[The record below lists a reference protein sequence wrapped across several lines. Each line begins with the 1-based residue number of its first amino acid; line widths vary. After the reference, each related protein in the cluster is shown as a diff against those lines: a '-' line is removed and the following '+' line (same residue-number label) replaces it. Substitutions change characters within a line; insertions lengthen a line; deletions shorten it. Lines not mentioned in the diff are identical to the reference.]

1 MNKMIQEKDIYS
13 VLILLVFKINNLI
26 KKKNSNSNLVIKK

>member
-26 KKKNSNSNLVIKK
+26 IKKNIQIQT

>member
-1 MNKMIQEKDIYS
+1 MNKMIQEKDVYS

-26 KKKNSNSNLVIKK
+26 IIKIIQIQT

>member
-1 MNKMIQEKDIYS
+1 MNKMIQEKDVYS

-26 KKKNSNSNLVIKK
+26 IKNIIQIQT

>member
-1 MNKMIQEKDIYS
+1 MNKMIQEKDVYS

-26 KKKNSNSNLVIKK
+26 IKKIIQIQT